1 MITFSLSLLALFIG
15 YFLYGRFIER
25 LFGPDSRVTPAVA
38 KSDGVDYI
46 VLPNWKVFMIQ
57 FLNIAGTGPIFG
69 AIMGAKFG
77 PVSYLWIVLG
87 CIFAGATHDYL
98 SGMLSMRNDGA
109 GLPELIGKY
118 LGKATKQV
126 MLVFTVLLLIM
137 VGTVFVYSPAV
148 ILHSIGGDT
157 MMWVFIIFAYYVI
170 ATMLPIDK
178 IIGKVYPLFAFSLL
192 FMAAALLVVLYIK
205 NPVLPE
211 LWDHMYNMGAETHPE
226 KWSDA
231 IFPALFITIACGAI
245 SGFHATQSPLMA
257 RCVKSEKM
265 GRPIFYGAMIT
276 EGVVAL
282 IWATVAS
289 WFFYGVEA
297 PGYELIAGADKGFY
311 TSAPA
316 VVNLVCK
323 DWLGITGAVLAM
335 LGVVA
340 APITSGDTAFR
351 SGRLIVA
358 EWLKLDQRPIAKRL
372 YICVPLF
379 CISIAML
386 VWQIE
391 NPDGFNT
398 IWQYFGWSNQTLSV
412 FTLWTLTVYL
422 VREKKNFWVTLIPA
436 LFMTTVCS
444 TFFFVSKQ
452 ALGLSLV
459 LGYTLG
465 GICFLIAVIYFTYW
479 YRKYQKSIN
488 Q

>member
-1 MITFSLSLLALFIG
+1 MITFSLSLVALLLG
-15 YFLYGRFIER
+15 YVLYGRFIEKIVA
-25 LFGPDSRVTPAVA
+25 PDNRITPAVA
-38 KSDGVDYI
+38 KADGIDYV

-77 PVSYLWIVLG
+77 PAAYLWIVFG

-98 SGMLSMRNDGA
+98 SGMLSMRNGGV

-118 LGKATKQV
+118 LGKATKDV

-137 VGTVFVYSPAV
+137 VGTVFVYSPAE
-148 ILHSIGGDT
+148 ILHVIGGDS
-157 MMWVFIIFAYYVI
+157 MMWVCIIFGYYII

-178 IIGKVYPLFAFSLL
+178 IIGKVYPIFAFSLL
-192 FMAAALLVVLYIK
+192 FMACALMIVLFIK
-205 NPVLPE
+205 KPELPE
-211 LWDHMYNMGAETHPE
+211 LWTHFYNMGAEAQPE
-226 KWSDA
+226 KWTDA

-257 RCVKSEKM
+257 RCLKSEHM

-276 EGVVAL
+276 EGIVAL

-289 WFFYGVEA
+289 WFFYGSPT

-316 VVNLVCK
+316 VVNLVCN
-323 DWLGITGAVLAM
+323 DWLGVTGAILAM

-340 APITSGDTAFR
+340 APITSGDTALR
-351 SGRLIVA
+351 SARLIVA
-358 EWLKLDQRPIAKRL
+358 DWLKFDQSPIIKRL
-372 YICVPLF
+372 YISLPLF
-379 CISIAML
+379 LCTILML
-386 VWQIE
+386 IWQIN

-398 IWQYFGWSNQTLSV
+398 IWQYFGWLNQALSV
-412 FTLWTLTVYL
+412 FTLWTLTVFL
-422 VREKKNFWVTLIPA
+422 VREKKPFWVTLIPA

-444 TFFFVSKQ
+444 TFLFVSKQ
-452 ALGLSLV
+452 AFGLPGTIGYPLGIASLLV
-459 LGYTLG
+459 ACVWFIL
-465 GICFLIAVIYFTYW
+465 W
-479 YRKYQKSIN
+479 YRKYQQSN
-488 Q
+488 N

>member
-1 MITFSLSLLALFIG
+1 MITFSLSLVALLLG
-15 YFLYGRFIER
+15 YVLYGRFIEKIVA
-25 LFGPDSRVTPAVA
+25 PDNRITPAVA
-38 KSDGVDYI
+38 KADGIDYV

-77 PVSYLWIVLG
+77 PAAYLWIVFG

-98 SGMLSMRNDGA
+98 SGMLSMRNGGV

-118 LGKATKQV
+118 LGKATKNV

-137 VGTVFVYSPAV
+137 VGTVFVYSPAE
-148 ILHSIGGDT
+148 ILHGIGGDS
-157 MMWVFIIFAYYVI
+157 MMWVCIIFGYYII

-178 IIGKVYPLFAFSLL
+178 IIGKVYPIFAFSLL
-192 FMAAALLVVLYIK
+192 FMACALMIVLFIK
-205 NPVLPE
+205 KPELPE
-211 LWDHMYNMGAETHPE
+211 LWTHFYNMGAEAQPE
-226 KWSDA
+226 KWTDA

-257 RCVKSEKM
+257 RCLKSEHM

-276 EGVVAL
+276 EGIVAL

-289 WFFYGVEA
+289 WFFYGSPT

-316 VVNLVCK
+316 VVNLVCN
-323 DWLGITGAVLAM
+323 DWLGVTGAILAM

-340 APITSGDTAFR
+340 APITSGDTALR
-351 SGRLIVA
+351 SARLIVA
-358 EWLKLDQRPIAKRL
+358 DWLKLDQSPIIKRL
-372 YICVPLF
+372 YISLPLF
-379 CISIAML
+379 LCTILML
-386 VWQIE
+386 IWQIN

-398 IWQYFGWSNQTLSV
+398 IWQYFGWLNQALSV
-412 FTLWTLTVYL
+412 FTLWTLTVFL
-422 VREKKNFWVTLIPA
+422 VREKKPFWVTLIPA

-444 TFFFVSKQ
+444 TFLFVSKQ
-452 ALGLSLV
+452 AFGLPGTIGYPLGIASLLV
-459 LGYTLG
+459 ACVWFIL
-465 GICFLIAVIYFTYW
+465 W
-479 YRKYQKSIN
+479 YRKYQQSN
-488 Q
+488 N

>member
-1 MITFSLSLLALFIG
+1 MISFLVSLVALVLG
-15 YFLYGRFIER
+15 YLLYGRFVEKV
-25 LFGPDSRVTPAVA
+25 FAPDDRVTPAVA
-38 KSDGVDYI
+38 KADGLDYV
-46 VLPNWKVFMIQ
+46 VLPNWKIFMIQ

-77 PVSYLWIVLG
+77 PVAYLWIVLG
-87 CIFAGATHDYL
+87 CIFAGAVHDYF
-98 SGMLSMRNDGA
+98 SGMLSMRHDGA
-109 GLPELIGKY
+109 SLPELIGRY
-118 LGKATKQV
+118 LGSTTRSV

-137 VGTVFVYSPAV
+137 VGTVFVYSPAE

-157 MMWVFIIFAYYVI
+157 MMWVAIIFCYYVI

-178 IIGKVYPLFAFSLL
+178 IIGKIYPLFAFSLL
-192 FMAAALLVVLYIK
+192 FMAGALMVWLFLHW
-205 NPVLPE
+205 PTLPE
-211 LWDHMYNMGAETHPE
+211 LWTDLHNMGRELHPDMF
-226 KWSDA
+226 SDS

-245 SGFHATQSPLMA
+245 SGFHATQTPLMA

-282 IWATVAS
+282 IWATVSA
-289 WFFYGVEA
+289 WFFYGNPA
-297 PGYELIAGADKGFY
+297 PGYELIEGATKGFQ

-316 VVNLVCK
+316 VVSLVCN
-323 DWLGITGAVLAM
+323 DWLGVAGAVLAM

-358 EWLKLDQRPIAKRL
+358 EWLKLDQRPIPKRL

-379 CISIAML
+379 ACSLAML
-386 VWQIE
+386 FWQVE

-398 IWQYFGWSNQTLSV
+398 IWQYFGFSNQALSV
-412 FTLWTLTVYL
+412 FTLWTITVYL
-422 VREKKNFWVTLIPA
+422 VRQKKAFWITLIPA

-444 TFFFVSKQ
+444 TFLFVSKQ
-452 ALGLSLV
+452 ALHLPESV
-459 LGYTLG
+459 GYPLG
-465 GICFLIAVIYFTYW
+465 GLCLLVAIVWFCIW
-479 YRKYQKSIN
+479 YRKETTQNK
-488 Q
+488 

>member
-1 MITFSLSLLALFIG
+1 MITFLVSLVVLVLG
-15 YFLYGRFIER
+15 YLLYGRFVER
-25 LFGPDSRVTPAVA
+25 VFGPDDRQTPAVRKA
-38 KSDGVDYI
+38 DGMDYI
-46 VLPNWKVFMIQ
+46 VLPSWKIFMIQ

-77 PVSYLWIVLG
+77 PAAYLWIVFG

-98 SGMLSMRNDGA
+98 SGMLSMRHDGA
-109 GLPELIGKY
+109 GLPELIGRY
-118 LGKATKQV
+118 LGKSTRAV

-137 VGTVFVYSPAV
+137 VGTVFVYSPAA
-148 ILHSIGGDT
+148 ILHSIWGST
-157 MMWVFIIFAYYVI
+157 LMWIIIIFGYYII

-178 IIGKVYPLFAFSLL
+178 IIGRVYPLFAFSLL
-192 FMAAALLVVLYIK
+192 FMAAALMVMLIVK
-205 NPVLPE
+205 WPSLPE
-211 LWDHMYNMGAETHPE
+211 LWTNFENMGFA
-226 KWSDA
+226 SDSNWTDQ
-231 IFPALFITIACGAI
+231 IFPCLFITIACGAI

-257 RCVKSEKM
+257 RCVKSERM

-282 IWATVAS
+282 IWATVS
-289 WFFYGVEA
+289 MYFFYNDGT
-297 PGYELIAGADKGFY
+297 PGYELIGVESGY
-311 TSAPA
+311 HTPAPA
-316 VVNLVCK
+316 VVNIICN
-323 DWLGITGAVLAM
+323 DWLGIFGGILAM

-358 EWLKLDQRPIAKRL
+358 DWLKMDQRPIARRL
-372 YICVPLF
+372 MICIPMF
-379 CISIAML
+379 ACSIAML

-398 IWQYFGWSNQTLSV
+398 IWQYFGWSNQALSV

-422 VREKKNFWVTLIPA
+422 VQKKKPFIITLIPA

-444 TFFFVSKQ
+444 TFLFISKQ
-452 ALGLSLV
+452 AFHLDETLAYILGAL
-459 LGYTLG
+459 
-465 GICFLIAVIYFTYW
+465 CFCIALAWVCLW
-479 YRKYQKSIN
+479 YRKYQQSN